1 MSAAGKHSRSL
12 PPSYFE
18 EKFRNDIDPWQFR
31 TSAYERNKYEATV
44 GALSKPQYRSGL
56 EVGCAIGILSGLLA
70 RRCDTLLS
78 LDGAATAIAEASQ
91 QDLPNV
97 RFETAFL
104 PNEFPQGT
112 FDLIVL
118 SEVLYYFDENDLMR
132 LADKCLDAIN
142 GQGEM
147 ILCHW
152 LGETDY
158 PLAGDRASDLFAD
171 LVVRRRASRVIL
183 HEGIY
188 RLERL
193 SLGDRDGGG
202 AQ

>member
-1 MSAAGKHSRSL
+1 MSASSNPSRSL

-18 EKFRNDIDPWQFR
+18 QKYKVDIDPWRFR
-31 TSAYERNKYEATV
+31 TSAYEREKYEATIR
-44 GALSKPQYRSGL
+44 ALSKPRYRSGL
-56 EVGCAIGILSGLLA
+56 EVGCAIGVLSALLSERCDALLA
-70 RRCDTLLS
+70 V
-78 LDGAATAIAEASQ
+78 DGAPTAIAEASL

-97 RFETAFL
+97 RFDTAFL
-104 PNEFPQGT
+104 PDEFPQGI

-118 SEVLYYFDENDLMR
+118 SEVLYYFDEKDLER
-132 LADKCLDAIN
+132 LAERCLDALD

-158 PLAGDRASDLFAD
+158 PLPGDRASDLFANFVARRPATR
-171 LVVRRRASRVIL
+171 VVL

-193 SLGDRDGGG
+193 SLGDRDGGDAG
-202 AQ
+202 